1 MKNCT
6 QSPEIREG
14 EEYTEVH
21 GMKQNE
27 EQDMSLNDEV
37 FSVKRNGRQVCSVCG
52 KSFGKLSHLK
62 EHMRIHTGE
71 KPFLCEICPQK

>member
-1 MKNCT
+1 
-6 QSPEIREG
+6 
-14 EEYTEVH
+14 
-21 GMKQNE
+21 MKQNE

-71 KPFLCEICPQK
+71 RPYQCPNCEYSSTDSFKLKRHMRTHTGSN